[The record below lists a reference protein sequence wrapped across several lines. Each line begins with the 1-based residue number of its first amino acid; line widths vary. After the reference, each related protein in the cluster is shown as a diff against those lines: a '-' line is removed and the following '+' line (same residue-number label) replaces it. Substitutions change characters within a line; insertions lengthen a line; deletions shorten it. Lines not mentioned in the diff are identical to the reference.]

1 MIKII
6 KTIIYIYIVNRD
18 LSNTPLVNQKN
29 SNISYISN
37 NKIKTQEITWNV
49 GNDKIFLRFQ
59 LIYEQ
64 YLIKDHLEIKLF
76 HSFIRDK
83 S

>member
-1 MIKII
+1 MRFFTIHWKKVKMKVNNTIKKIS
-6 KTIIYIYIVNRD
+6 KTIIYVYIVNRD

-49 GNDKIFLRFQ
+49 GNDKIFLKVST
-59 LIYEQ
+59 
-64 YLIKDHLEIKLF
+64 YL
-76 HSFIRDK
+76 
-83 S
+83 

>member
-1 MIKII
+1 MKVNNTIKKIS
-6 KTIIYIYIVNRD
+6 KTIIYVYIVNRD

-49 GNDKIFLRFQ
+49 GNDKIFLKVST
-59 LIYEQ
+59 
-64 YLIKDHLEIKLF
+64 YL
-76 HSFIRDK
+76 
-83 S
+83 